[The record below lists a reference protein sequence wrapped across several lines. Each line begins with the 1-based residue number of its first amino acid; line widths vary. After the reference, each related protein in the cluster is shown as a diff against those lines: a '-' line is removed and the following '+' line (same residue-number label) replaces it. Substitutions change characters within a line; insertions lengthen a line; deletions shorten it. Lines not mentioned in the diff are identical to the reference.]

1 MTVSQL
7 QGKLGKQ
14 LSCFSNRWR
23 LLPFKTDEEN
33 SLDVEQLKDRYI
45 HHGAFLW
52 DPSLLCLFLH
62 LCLYSHV
69 TSSRRPV
76 LRLFLN
82 GNSLSLIQ
90 YSCIFF
96 SSVQFNSVAQSCPI
110 LCDPMNRSMP
120 GLPVHH
126 QLPEFT
132 QTHVHQVGDAIQPSH
147 PLASPSPPAPNPSQH
162 QSLFQ

>member
-14 LSCFSNRWR
+14 LSCFSMRWR
-23 LLPFKTDEEN
+23 FLPFKTDEEN

-82 GNSLSLIQ
+82 GSSLSLIQ
-90 YSCIFF
+90 YSPF
-96 SSVQFNSVAQSCPI
+96 SYPALYFLQSSYHYYFNWLI
-110 LCDPMNRSMP
+110 D
-120 GLPVHH
+120 
-126 QLPEFT
+126 
-132 QTHVHQVGDAIQPSH
+132 
-147 PLASPSPPAPNPSQH
+147 
-162 QSLFQ
+162 